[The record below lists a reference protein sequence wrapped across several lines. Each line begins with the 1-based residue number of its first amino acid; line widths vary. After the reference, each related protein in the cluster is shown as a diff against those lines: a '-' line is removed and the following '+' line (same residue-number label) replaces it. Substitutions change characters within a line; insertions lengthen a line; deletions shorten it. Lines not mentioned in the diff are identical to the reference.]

1 MRSALSLAVLFW
13 LNAFV
18 FAQEPDWVRGKSR
31 EYADEFYMVGVGSGD
46 TRQAAENQARA
57 HIAEVFSVNIKA
69 DLSVNKSETLK
80 NSQGST
86 TVESREVT
94 RSAINMGLRKTLEG
108 TEIAAVWQNPKD
120 ATFYALAV
128 LDREKAAVKF
138 AERIHELDVEIER
151 LRSKTVSAATKIDK
165 LKLLL
170 LRNSL
175 LSDRNELNSDLRIVS
190 AAGKGIE
197 PPYSYE
203 REKSEILGFLQN
215 DFVIGIIGEGP
226 GSDEMAQTVTDLFT
240 GKGFTVQRAP
250 GKTAD
255 LVVRIATSM
264 QPSAEPVDEW
274 YYCGWHLELNAS
286 DAASGDVI
294 FSSSESGKSGQ
305 LSEDRSRR
313 RAVFDMKKKVGSLAG
328 KILNKLAGA
337 GE

>member
-1 MRSALSLAVLFW
+1 MRMLISLAMLFW
-13 LNAFV
+13 SSAFL

-31 EYADEFYMVGVGSGD
+31 EYSDEFYMVGVGSGD

-57 HIAEVFSVNIKA
+57 HIAEVFRVNIKA

-86 TVESREVT
+86 TGESREVT
-94 RSAINMGLRKTLEG
+94 RSAIKMGLLKTLEG
-108 TEIAAVWQNPKD
+108 TEIAEVWQDPKD

-151 LRSKTVSAATKIDK
+151 LKSKTDSAAAKIDK

-175 LSDRNELNSDLRIVS
+175 LSDRVELNSDLRIVS
-190 AAGKGIE
+190 AEGKGIE

-203 REKSEILGFLQN
+203 KEKSEILRFLQN
-215 DFVIGIIGEGP
+215 DFVIGISGEGP
-226 GSDEMAQTVTDLFT
+226 GSGEMAQTVTDLFT
-240 GKGFTVQRAP
+240 GKGFMVQRVS
-250 GKTAD
+250 GKNPDMT
-255 LVVRIATSM
+255 VRISTSM
-264 QPSAEPVDEW
+264 QPSTEPVDEW
-274 YYCGWHLELNAS
+274 YYCRWHLELNAN

-294 FSSSESGKSGQ
+294 FSSSESGRSGQ
-305 LSEDRSRR
+305 LSEESARR
-313 RAVFDMKKKVGSLAG
+313 RAVLDMNKKIGPLAG
-328 KILNKLAGA
+328 KILNKLTGA